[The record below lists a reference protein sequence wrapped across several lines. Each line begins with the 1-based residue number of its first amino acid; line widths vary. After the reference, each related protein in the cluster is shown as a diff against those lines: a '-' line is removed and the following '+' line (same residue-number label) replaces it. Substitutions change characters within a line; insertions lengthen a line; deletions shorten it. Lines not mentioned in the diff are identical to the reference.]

1 MHLTI
6 TEAALNRLQ
15 QEMKED
21 KQGFLQIYYD
31 TEGCCGVNGVP
42 TIRWRGFKHPDDLE
56 VENEHLSVIIHPQQA
71 TFFEKEMTLD
81 FNQQTFRLTSP
92 QGILNGFV
100 SPGELKK
107 DVAV

>member
-6 TEAALNRLQ
+6 TEAALNRLY
-15 QEMKED
+15 QEMNTD
-21 KQGFLQIYYD
+21 RQTYLQIYYD

-42 TIRWRGFKHPDDLE
+42 TIRLRESKHADDLSVTSE
-56 VENEHLSVIIHPQQA
+56 QLSVIIHPQQA

-92 QGILNGFV
+92 QGILNGFI